1 MTDQTTPSY
10 SVLGKRHVRKGV
22 PEKATGAAL
31 YTADIAFPDMLIGAV
46 LCSPVAHARILNI
59 DTTKAERLPGVKAV
73 ITSRETGDN
82 LWGHSPARYDESTLA
97 IDKVRHV
104 GDQIAAVAAVDEQTA
119 KEALELIK
127 VEYEELPA
135 VFDPVDALAEGA
147 PVIHDRYPDN
157 LTIQVH
163 NHFGDVEKAFSE
175 AHHIRTDRFV
185 NSKTDGAMMEPQA
198 CLAKP
203 DLSGKLT
210 LWTSTQVSHYV
221 QRTLAIALKMP
232 VDHLRVIAPNVGG
245 GFGPKASSHPYEPIT
260 CFLAKVTRR
269 PVRLVLDREQVFWH
283 NRARHKYVHEMKTAV
298 DKDGHLLGLEHL
310 SLLDGGAYSSFGV
323 ITAYYN
329 GSLLTGPYKL
339 PNMKYDGFRVY
350 TNKPASGSLR
360 GHGGISNRA
369 CFEAQLDMIAEDLHM
384 DPLELRLKNRMGSND
399 VTCCGYYTSNLS
411 VGECL
416 EAARDKSGWQKKKGK
431 LPLGRGIGVGTGFF
445 VSGAGACVY
454 RSEIPHSAVM
464 LRVSDDG
471 RQVTAYSGS
480 NELGQGSDTVIAMIA
495 AEVLGLKVE
504 DIQVISGDT
513 GQCPVDLGAYSSRQ
527 TLMTGNATKKA
538 AEAVRDQ
545 ILETVADLFEMPVDT
560 FSLQDGVVAGTEQ
573 NPEKLKMIRD
583 MYRREH
589 RAFSHI
595 VQEGPLTFQEINR
608 YLYNRGGPVIGK
620 GTYAPG
626 EIQEFKDWKGSAVGS
641 SPAYSTQTCIA
652 EVRVDLET
660 GALTVDKV
668 TLAHDCGFALNR
680 TAVEGQMEGSMCHG
694 LSETLFEEMLFDDQ
708 GHLINRTL
716 GDYKIATA
724 LDVPELEAI
733 IVETNEPAGPFG
745 AKEVGEGCIIPILPA
760 IINAI
765 HDACGVVI
773 MNLPVTSEKILTA
786 LKAKEEAKT
795 DRFVTEI
802 PPNALKLLDMGRD
815 ITRKWEQAVKK

>member
-1 MTDQTTPSY
+1 MAAQTPHSH
-10 SVLGKRHVRKGV
+10 SILGKSHVRKGV
-22 PEKATGAAL
+22 PEKATGAAK
-31 YTADIAFPDMLIGAV
+31 YTADISFPGMLEGAV
-46 LCSPVAHARILNI
+46 LCSPLAHARILNI
-59 DTTKAERLPGVKAV
+59 DTSQAEKLPGVKAV
-73 ITSRETGDN
+73 ITAKDTGDHK
-82 LWGHSPARYDESTLA
+82 WGHSPARYDETTLA
-97 IDKVRHV
+97 VDKVRHI

-119 KEALELIK
+119 KEA
-127 VEYEELPA
+127 VERIIVDYEELPA
-135 VFDPVDALAEGA
+135 VFDPVDALAKGA
-147 PVIHDRYPDN
+147 PVIHDRFPDN

-163 NHFGDVEKAFSE
+163 NHFGDVEKAFAK

-185 NSKTDGAMMEPQA
+185 NSKTDGLMMEPQA
-198 CLAKP
+198 CVAKP

-232 VDHLRVIAPNVGG
+232 VDHIRVIAPNVGG
-245 GFGPKASSHPYEPIT
+245 GFGPKASTHPYEPIT
-260 CFLAKVTRR
+260 CFLARATRR
-269 PVRLVLDREQVFWH
+269 PVRLALDREQVFWH

-298 DKDGHLLGLEHL
+298 DKNGYLLALDHL
-310 SLLDGGAYSSFGV
+310 SVLDGGAYSSFGV

-360 GHGGISNRA
+360 GHGGVSNRA
-369 CFEAQLDMIAEDLHM
+369 CFEAQLDMIAQDLNI
-384 DPLELRLKNRMGSND
+384 DPIDLRLKNKMGSND

-416 EAARDKSGWQKKKGK
+416 EAARAKSKWNKKKGK
-431 LPLGRGIGVGTGFF
+431 LPRGKGIGVGTGFF

-454 RSEIPHSAVM
+454 RSEVPHSAVM

-480 NELGQGSDTVIAMIA
+480 NELGQGSDTVIAMIT
-495 AEVLGLKVE
+495 AEVLGLSVD
-504 DIQVISGDT
+504 DIRVISGDT

-527 TLMTGNATKKA
+527 TLMTGHATKKA
-538 AEAVRDQ
+538 AEAIKAR
-545 ILETVADLFEMPVDT
+545 IIETIAEIFEMPADT
-560 FSLQDGVVAGTEQ
+560 FTLRDGAVQGTEQ
-573 NPEKLKMIRD
+573 NPEKLKIIRD
-583 MYRREH
+583 RYRREH
-589 RAFSHI
+589 RAF
-595 VQEGPLTFQEINR
+595 VDLPTDGPLTFQEINR
-608 YLYNRGGPVIGK
+608 YMYNAGGPVISK

-652 EVRVDLET
+652 EVTVDFDT
-660 GALTVDKV
+660 GKLSVDKV

-694 LSETLFEEMLFDDQ
+694 LSETLFEEMLFDDKGQ
-708 GHLINRTL
+708 LINRTL

-724 LDVPELEAI
+724 LDVPELEAV
-733 IVETNEPAGPFG
+733 IVETHEPAGPFG
-745 AKEVGEGCIIPILPA
+745 AKEVGEGCIIPVLPA
-760 IINAI
+760 IINAVN
-765 HDACGVVI
+765 DACGAVI
-773 MNLPVTSEKILTA
+773 MDLPVTSEKILMA
-786 LKAKEEAKT
+786 LKAKEAQQT

-802 PPNALKLLDMGRD
+802 PPNAKELLDMARE
-815 ITRKWEQAVKK
+815 ITKAWEESIV